1 MFTDKQKLNVLI
13 DALTGWAGY
22 SYNDLDDETFLKV
35 VKKAKQQREQLEQ
48 IKEIAYKALEPICYK
63 SYCESCLCYDYNGE
77 KLSDVLNRYFTRD
90 GEFND
95 ENGEFEEDLK
105 ALIESERGACNRA
118 LPVAQQ
124 IIKLLEDGCFEHEE
138 LVGRTVM
145 PTVEK
150 LVDGTSVQDITIDT
164 VRAYLKEHNQ
174 NLPLSAIENIVKL
187 TNICLQERNKTC

>member
-35 VKKAKQQREQLEQ
+35 VKKARQQREQLEQ
-48 IKEIAYKALEPICYK
+48 IKEIAYKALEPTCYK

-77 KLSDVLNRYFTRD
+77 KLSDVLNRYFTEG
-90 GEFND
+90 GEFKD
-95 ENGEFEEDLK
+95 KAGEFAEDLES
-105 ALIESERGACNRA
+105 LIKNERGACNRA
-118 LPVAQQ
+118 LPFAQQ
-124 IIKLLEDGCFEHEE
+124 IIKLLEGGCFEHEE
-138 LVGRTVM
+138 LVGGTVM

-174 NLPLSAIENIVKL
+174 SLPLSAIENIVKL